1 MIDIEEK
8 KAKIDKSFEEYRKSG
23 LGLMTTIIGL
33 SSGAF
38 IGIFKNEPTRK
49 VAFLYLI
56 PIAIALMQQLTYYL
70 GNQKKAISSFHWFTS
85 SHTKDAD
92 KGMDAYVDAK
102 IHFKKARLLYDI
114 SDKFCLYS
122 CLSVGLVSFYFLLMF
137 TSPPVLIII
146 FTIVVTC
153 LTYWF
158 VKWFNLTRKLKKT
171 DWFNNNS

>member
-1 MIDIEEK
+1 MNDLEEK
-8 KAKIDKSFEEYRKSG
+8 KAKIVQSFEEYRKSG

-38 IGIFKNEPTRK
+38 IGLFKNEKTRELS
-49 VAFLYLI
+49 FLYLI

-70 GNQKKAISSFHWFTS
+70 GSQKKAISSFHRFIS
-85 SHTKDAD
+85 SHTNDAD

-102 IHFKKARLLYDI
+102 INFKKSKLLYEI

-122 CLSVGLVSFYFLLMF
+122 CLSIVLVTFYPLMLF
-137 TSPPVLIII
+137 TSAPVVTII
-146 FTIVVTC
+146 FTILAIC

-158 VKWFNLTRKLKKT
+158 VKWFNLTRKLKRT
-171 DWFNNNS
+171 DWFNNE

>member
-38 IGIFKNEPTRK
+38 IGLFKNEPTRK
-49 VAFLYLI
+49 VSFLYLI
-56 PIAIALMQQLTYYL
+56 PIAVALMQQLTCYL
-70 GNQKKAISSFHWFTS
+70 GNQKKAISSFHWFIS
-85 SHTKDAD
+85 SHTNDAD

-102 IHFKKARLLYDI
+102 INLNKAKLLYDI

-122 CLSVGLVSFYFLLMF
+122 CLSVGLVTFYPLLLF
-137 TSPPVLIII
+137 TSTPVVIII
-146 FTIVVTC
+146 FTIVVLC
-153 LTYWF
+153 FAYCF
-158 VKWFNLTRKLKKT
+158 VKWFKLMRKLKRT